1 MYYKNMQFFNKKT
14 LVRLEFAV
22 VDSQQ
27 YEYNLL
33 HLRSFSNQEGWQKTI
48 TYIHLRKLDSIV

>member
-1 MYYKNMQFFNKKT
+1 MQFFNKKT